1 MKHWILGIALAAML
15 PAVLPTVEAAPAN
28 TAKTAA
34 QKKMAK
40 KKMAKKPAMKMIAV
54 RICPMSNTP
63 VDGEGAAS
71 RVVKNYKAFFC

>member
-15 PAVLPTVEAAPAN
+15 PAAMPTVEAAPAQ
-28 TAKTAA
+28 TAA

-40 KKMAKKPAMKMIAV
+40 KKMAKKPAKKMIAV

-63 VDGEGAAS
+63 VDGEGAGV
-71 RVVKNYKAFFC
+71 RVVKNYKAYFC